1 MSDEPVVERT
11 PFELLERKRFG
22 NKLEPEEVRAI
33 VRGAAD
39 ESWSDAELGAFLMA
53 AAIQGLDVEETAS
66 LTAAMLESG
75 EQWNLGNEVPL
86 LVDKHSTGGVGDKV
100 SLILS
105 PLLAA
110 CGVPVVMLTGRAL
123 GHSGGT
129 ADKLESIPGVRLDF
143 DRSRCLELLSD
154 VGIAMGIAT
163 EAIAPADRRLYA
175 LRDRTG
181 TVSSISLVVGSILSK
196 KLATGAS
203 AIVFDVKTG
212 SGAFFTEEE
221 AARELCRQL
230 VGTCQELGVRSS
242 GLITDMSEPLGG
254 WVGHSAEVMESL
266 ACLEGRGNSRLME
279 VVFSLCEEAAR
290 LVGAPVDRTRLEEA
304 IGSGEARS
312 RFIDWAIA
320 QGASA
325 SFLRHPDFDL
335 GPVEAVIEANRH
347 GVLSAVDTQ
356 RIGHLLSDAA
366 RRRDGHIDYSVSL
379 AYKVEIGDQIE
390 PGQELCRLYLGTADP
405 QRVRALTDCFQIAD
419 EGAAPALI
427 RDTIR

>member
-1 MSDEPVVERT
+1 MNKS

-22 NKLEPEEVRAI
+22 NKLEPEEVRTI

-39 ESWSDAELGAFLMA
+39 GSWGDAELGAFLMA
-53 AAIQGLDVEETAS
+53 SAIQGLDVEETAS

-75 EQWNLGNEVPL
+75 EQWSLGKEVPL

-143 DRSRCLELLSD
+143 DRARCLELLSD

-163 EAIAPADRRLYA
+163 DEIAPADRRLYA

-181 TVSSISLVVGSILSK
+181 TVSSVSLVVGSILSK

-212 SGAFFTEEE
+212 SGAFFAEEDQ
-221 AARELCRQL
+221 ARELCRRL

-242 GLITDMSEPLGG
+242 GLITDMSEPLGQ

-266 ACLEGRGNSRLME
+266 ACLEGRGNERLME
-279 VVFSLCEEAAR
+279 VVFALCEEAAR

-304 IGSGEARS
+304 IGSGEARA
-312 RFIDWAIA
+312 RFIDWAVA

-325 SFLRHPDFDL
+325 SFLRNPDFDL
-335 GPVEAVIEANRH
+335 GPVEAVIEANRS
-347 GVLSAVDTQ
+347 GVLTDVDTR
-356 RIGHLLSDAA
+356 RIGELVSAAGRRSD
-366 RRRDGHIDYSVSL
+366 GYIDYSVSL
-379 AYKVEIGDQIE
+379 AYKAEIGQEIE
-390 PGQELCRLYLGTADP
+390 PGQELCRLYLRSADP
-405 QRVRALTDCFQIAD
+405 QRVRALSDCFEIAD
-419 EGAAPALI
+419 EGVAPDLI
-427 RDTIR
+427 RDTVR